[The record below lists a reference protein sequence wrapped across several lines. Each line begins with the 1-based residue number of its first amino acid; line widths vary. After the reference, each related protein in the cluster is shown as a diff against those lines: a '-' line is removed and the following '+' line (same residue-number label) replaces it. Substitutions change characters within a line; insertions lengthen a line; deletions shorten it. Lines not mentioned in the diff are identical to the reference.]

1 MRGILSIE
9 RNEREVMIMYEVTK
23 ATKEIKGLVDVT
35 IENNKDNA
43 IELAAAWGLYAR
55 HSLRET
61 YTIKDNKIT
70 FRMTSRTFAEWLD
83 IIKSVRGE

>member
-1 MRGILSIE
+1 
-9 RNEREVMIMYEVTK
+9 MYEVTK